1 MPSRQFLDSQT
12 QHIDSFLGEL
22 ASSATE
28 KDINFN
34 NTRQFDALVRHLEKT
49 LKAPHFCAVPSENVL
64 QVLFTL
70 CARCAAQNWS
80 HDALHAVAGSTSD
93 YMKQVSRDYVSA
105 LGKATLQHRSTEI
118 LQSYLSLIYSDGEDE
133 AVMLLRRRL
142 RAVLATLH
150 KINIMSYFSAQ
161 KGVFTM
167 QPSARIREPRRA
179 KAKAHD
185 VLEPPAP
192 SAVEVISDSED
203 SDSIIDAP
211 EVPEIALKYHSL
223 ELPQKQVSSF
233 SEIGTNTSGLGE
245 SASLFTQMSHH
256 QTENAPTQEE
266 PALPECKRPKVEVPG
281 WKRIRV
287 FDDATVSHKLSAT
300 ANYDVW
306 NLLKWTFWCA
316 DTNSQYQTFLFNSTA
331 THLHLIYRANFDF
344 LMLFFG
350 LGHVDLLE
358 TLKENKLRSAVI
370 SSLLLTL
377 GPKLEWHDR
386 ATEYVFAGLGVP
398 THDKPYPLYNRELL
412 LTRND
417 PTVLNPR
424 CKTAS
429 ETDDNMHSMHL
440 RVRILLLMFEY
451 ETVSSDGWFTAG
463 NSVGYMS
470 LLGHV
475 VRVLHKISLP
485 YIKHFLTVL
494 QSFIYTEAASV
505 QPKVRRKLSRLAVDI
520 GLGMLNALTDRD
532 FTLDNA
538 KSSWASQ
545 VADMIS
551 DERVVQSMV
560 DDETFKSIEDFEA
573 YWQKVMFLAE
583 WLFERALSELSVPLS
598 REDHYI
604 HQYVLARAKK
614 ADQLAAL
621 GWDEFLEKHTDEI
634 DLLPDGSF
642 TLTREQIEQWKI
654 RKESVFAALATHEL
668 GPISPDMLSASDAS
682 WSGST
687 TVVDLSVNPLAV
699 PASRT
704 SDQSTISESST
715 SSVDPDATIS
725 PVKSEN
731 SDSFYVP
738 DVVIVE

>member
-1 MPSRQFLDSQT
+1 MHWFGTLRKRL
-12 QHIDSFLGEL
+12 
-22 ASSATE
+22 
-28 KDINFN
+28 
-34 NTRQFDALVRHLEKT
+34 RRHS
-49 LKAPHFCAVPSENVL
+49 FCAVPSENVL

-80 HDALHAVAGSTSD
+80 HDALQAVAGSTSD

-118 LQSYLSLIYSDGEDE
+118 LQLYLSLIYSDGEDE
-133 AVMLLRRRL
+133 AVMLLKRRL

-150 KINIMSYFSAQ
+150 KINIMLYFLAQ

-167 QPSARIREPRRA
+167 QPLARIREPRRA

-192 SAVEVISDSED
+192 LAVEVISDSED

-211 EVPEIALKYHSL
+211 EVPEIALKYHLL
-223 ELPQKQVSSF
+223 ELPQKQVSLF

-256 QTENAPTQEE
+256 QTENAHTQEE
-266 PALPECKRPKVEVPG
+266 PASLECKRPKVEVPG

-287 FDDATVSHKLSAT
+287 FDDATVLHKLLAT

-316 DTNSQYQTFLFNSTA
+316 DTNSQYQKFLFNSTA

-350 LGHVDLLE
+350 LGHADLLE

-370 SSLLLTL
+370 SLLLLTL

-424 CKTAS
+424 CKTAR

-451 ETVSSDGWFTAG
+451 ETVLSDGWFTAG
-463 NSVGYMS
+463 NSAGYMS

-494 QSFIYTEAASV
+494 QLFINTDAASV

-520 GLGMLNALTDRD
+520 CLGMLNALTDRD
-532 FTLDNA
+532 FTLDNT

-545 VADMIS
+545 VADMIL

-583 WLFERALSELSVPLS
+583 WLFEP
-598 REDHYI
+598 
-604 HQYVLARAKK
+604 RAKK

-621 GWDEFLEKHTDEI
+621 GWDEYLEKHTDEI

-654 RKESVFAALATHEL
+654 RKEGVFAALATHEL

-682 WSGST
+682 WSGLT